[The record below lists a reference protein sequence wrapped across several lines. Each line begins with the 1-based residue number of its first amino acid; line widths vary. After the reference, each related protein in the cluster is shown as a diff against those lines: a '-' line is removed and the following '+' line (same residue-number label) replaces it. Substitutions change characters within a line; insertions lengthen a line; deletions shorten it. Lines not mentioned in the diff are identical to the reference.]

1 MVKKAPKREG
11 YKTLSVEIELQD
23 YEKLGE
29 IAKSDQRSLGDLVR
43 RAVKLWLHSADAEE
57 LGKPLDTRLAKIT
70 KLQKAVAALEA
81 GMKALQGK
89 SAKAVDEPVLQ
100 RDKGGD

>member
-11 YKTLSVEIELQD
+11 YKTLSVELELQD

-57 LGKPLDTRLAKIT
+57 LGKPLDTRLAKMAMNLST
-70 KLQKAVAALEA
+70 
-81 GMKALQGK
+81 
-89 SAKAVDEPVLQ
+89 S
-100 RDKGGD
+100 

>member
-11 YKTLSVEIELQD
+11 YKTLSVELELQD

-57 LGKPLDTRLAKIT
+57 LVGPHDGLGDVIDRLRVGELALD
-70 KLQKAVAALEA
+70 
-81 GMKALQGK
+81 
-89 SAKAVDEPVLQ
+89 VLP
-100 RDKGGD
+100 